1 MTQFIVKTNKKEYT
15 FNSGSKAYIFYCGE
29 ENDIPESEL
38 EDFVE
43 FVHEVWLKDSGDL
56 SLGRI
61 ADHIASQWPQI
72 KIKSRSEILYEILN
86 EIY

>member
-1 MTQFIVKTNKKEYT
+1 MTQFIAKTEKKEYV
-15 FNSGSKAYIFYCGE
+15 FNSGSKVYIFDCGE
-29 ENDIPESEL
+29 ENNIPESEL

-43 FVHEVWLKDSGDL
+43 FVHEVWLKDSGDM

-72 KIKSRSEILYEILN
+72 KIKSRSEILDEILD